1 MLQNFEKFLS
11 LVTSNPP
18 EILPIIFGKE
28 KISKF
33 PLLGKKTFFGKH
45 QTIDRV
51 LNNFEFFFIIYFFLL
66 LPIYGYKQL
75 SLAY

>member
-33 PLLGKKTFFGKH
+33 PLLEKNLFGKH

-51 LNNFEFFFIIYFFLL
+51 LNNFEFFFIIYFFYYS
-66 LPIYGYKQL
+66 PFMDTNN
-75 SLAY
+75 

>member
-33 PLLGKKTFFGKH
+33 PLLGKNLFGKH

-51 LNNFEFFFIIYFFLL
+51 PNFEFFLSFIFFIT
-66 LPIYGYKQL
+66 PIYGYKQL